1 MMTVKAGIPF
11 PLQLDTTP
19 DRATIAPEDI
29 IVKYSLANSTNT
41 PTTSTGNTIVK
52 DNGNYVHMATIN
64 QVGYYTVNV
73 FLPGD
78 GVTCDDENISTTVLV
93 TNATV
98 DDVYTLVGT
107 VDGKID
113 AIKSQVDLLDE
124 ATLNGLNTQIGNVQ
138 TKLQDIVALISDEND
153 AGITSLKELLQQL
166 STSVAGSNSSLTA
179 IQSYITAAT
188 DDIENMIK
196 GTDTLADGSVNPFKG
211 NTNIDIMEAL
221 NSLGVTLQQ
230 AISDAETA
238 VLAKID
244 AAKADLVADIAA
256 VQAVADANSDLL
268 SSDVYGLAKL
278 MTTLDAFKSA
288 ETNHFTTVVDAINAI
303 SSASSGS
310 TAALSTKLDTIETKV
325 DEVKAIV
332 KKTASAKIV

>member
-1 MMTVKAGIPF
+1 
-11 PLQLDTTP
+11 
-19 DRATIAPEDI
+19 
-29 IVKYSLANSTNT
+29 
-41 PTTSTGNTIVK
+41 
-52 DNGNYVHMATIN
+52 MATIN

-78 GVTCDDENISTTVLV
+78 GVTSDDENISTTVLV
-93 TNATV
+93 TNASV
-98 DDVYTLVGT
+98 DDVYALVGT

-124 ATLNGLNTQIGNVQ
+124 ETLNGLNSQIGNVQ

-153 AGITSLKELLQQL
+153 AGITSLKELLAQL
-166 STSVAGSNSSLTA
+166 STSVAGSNSSLSA

-230 AISDAETA
+230 SVSDAETA

-244 AAKADLVADIAA
+244 LAKADLVTDIAA
-256 VQAVADANSDLL
+256 VQAVTDANSDLL

-278 MTTLDAFKSA
+278 MTTLDTFKSA
-288 ETNHFTTVVDAINAI
+288 ETTHFTTVVDAINAI
-303 SSASSGS
+303 STASNGS
-310 TAALSTKLDTIETKV
+310 TGALSTKLDTIETKV

>member
-29 IVKYSLANSTNT
+29 IVTYSLANSTNT
-41 PTTSTGNTIVK
+41 PTTSSGNTIVK

-64 QVGYYTVNV
+64 QNGYYTVNV

-78 GVTCDDENISTTVLV
+78 GVTSDDENISTTVLV

-113 AIKSQVDLLDE
+113 AIKTQVDLLDE
-124 ATLNGLNTQIGNVQ
+124 ETLNALNTQINSVQ
-138 TKLQDIVALISDEND
+138 TKLQDIVSLISDEND
-153 AGITSLKELLQQL
+153 AGITSLKELLTQL

-196 GTDTLADGSVNPFKG
+196 GTDTLADGSANPFKG

-238 VLAKID
+238 VLAKISESQTAISTLLD
-244 AAKADLVADIAA
+244 SIQTA
-256 VQAVADANSDLL
+256 VDSNKSLL
-268 SSDVYGLAKL
+268 ESDVYGLAKL
-278 MTTLDAFKSA
+278 MTTMEAFKSA
-288 ETNHFTTVVDAINAI
+288 ETNHFTTVIDAIDAI
-303 SSASSGS
+303 STASSGS
-310 TAALSTKLDTIETKV
+310 TAALSSKLDTIETKV

-332 KKTASAKIV
+332 KKTATAKIV